1 MAAELRQLW
10 RGLTSRWLWLT
21 LLLAALLFGL
31 VYQVK
36 QEYLIDVGG
45 PLDDAF
51 VGGFN
56 AKLPKDAELS
66 RPLYSHRWSR
76 EYAEVVLP
84 GIGNQQYRVTIRAA
98 GPQQGA
104 ATLRLNGPQFSWQT
118 TPTFTEQTFTATRAG
133 LTYGDLRI
141 AITAATVRGGGEF
154 CQPGQTACPLGLDVD
169 WVRVAPSDYALTA
182 LVIPDFWTS
191 LWLLLALAII
201 YLAVYSAL
209 GARAALV
216 AGVVASLLLAAA
228 LLFARLELTVFSGQ
242 LVVVLLWGWLLSTAV
257 LLLTRHAPAPSAR
270 GVLAVIVG
278 FGFALRFGGMV
289 HPQFVSSDLIFH
301 AHKLDTVLAFFRGG
315 GGNFYFEGY
324 LPDGT
329 PVPYP
334 SAYYVLLS
342 PLSALLG
349 GSTLTNAL
357 LLRFASALLDA
368 GVPLLL
374 YLIASRRQPPP
385 RPAPQPA
392 PNPLPQG
399 GLGPAGGVAAA
410 GFYAVSPAVFQLY
423 SAGNHSNI
431 FAQTMFVAA
440 LAVASGAWVGSPLA
454 GGRRWQ
460 AVGVGILLLALT
472 VLGHYGMLIAA
483 GGVLGLVALG
493 WLLFAGG
500 QRRRIVPLVAASGV
514 ALLASYLL
522 YYGHYNSQIV
532 GQVQQVLSGKGGAA
546 SPATLAGIAGQLLT
560 WQGWVILPLA
570 VAGLLLLGQQR
581 ADRWLVVLLA
591 GWLAAGLLFALLE
604 LRVKDTV
611 RYNYLLAPALSLLVG
626 LTAGWLGDRAASRGR
641 RVAVYTLLVGAALGY
656 CLLVWGDLIFG
667 SYRYPGKLY

>member
-31 VYQVK
+31 SYQVK

-66 RPLYSHRWSR
+66 RPPYTHRWSR

-98 GPQQGA
+98 GPQRGT

-141 AITAATVRGGGEF
+141 AITAATVRGGEF

-169 WVRVAPSDYALTA
+169 WVKVAPTDYALTA

-209 GARAALV
+209 GVGAALV

-242 LVVVLLWGWLLSTAV
+242 LVVVLLWGWLLSTVV
-257 LLLTRHAPAPSAR
+257 LLLTRSAPATSAR
-270 GVLAVIVG
+270 GILAVIVG
-278 FGFALRFGGMV
+278 FGFALRLGGMV

-368 GVPLLL
+368 GVPLCL
-374 YLIASRRQPPP
+374 YTIARNFGWGRV
-385 RPAPQPA
+385 
-392 PNPLPQG
+392 
-399 GLGPAGGVAAA
+399 AGVLAA

-440 LAVASGAWVGSPLA
+440 LALASRGWAGLPLA
-454 GGRRWQ
+454 GSGRW
-460 AVGVGILLLALT
+460 AAAGLVILLLALT
-472 VLGHYGMLIAA
+472 FLGHYGMLIAA
-483 GGVLGLVALG
+483 GGVLGLVTLA
-493 WLLFAGG
+493 WLLFGGG
-500 QRRRIVPLVAASGV
+500 QRGRIVPLLAASGI

-522 YYGHYNSQIV
+522 YYVHYNSQIV

-546 SPATLAGIAGQLLT
+546 GTATLASITGELLA

-570 VAGLLLLGQQR
+570 VAGLVLLGQQG
-581 ADRWLVVLLA
+581 ADRWRVGLLA

-611 RYNYLLAPALSLLVG
+611 RYNYLLAPALSLLAGVA
-626 LTAGWLGDRAASRGR
+626 AGWLGDRAASRER
-641 RVAVYTLLVGAALGY
+641 KAIVYALLVGAALGY